1 MAKSTKAHPAAWRTK
16 SRMTALALTFGAL
29 AAAGARAAD
38 YPQMAPSEQY
48 QMASAADETALA
60 RSAAPAA
67 ISKDAEIL
75 VLGAHG
81 YETVA
86 KGSDGFVCMVLRG
99 WTADFDDSVFW
110 NPKVRG
116 PICLN
121 PAAVRTVL
129 PIYRRRAEWAAAGV
143 SKAAMADRTKAAIAA
158 KEIVEPEIGAMSY
171 MMSKDGYLSDSGVN
185 HWHPHLMLF
194 LPRAP
199 GATWGADLPG
209 APVMADT
216 GALEPL
222 TVLFVLVGHW
232 SDGTPDAANMKM

>member
-1 MAKSTKAHPAAWRTK
+1 MAKSAHTTLNPR
-16 SRMTALALTFGAL
+16 RGRHCLTALAVAFGAL
-29 AAAGARAAD
+29 GPAAVHAAD
-38 YPQMAPSEQY
+38 YPQMAPAEQY
-48 QMASAADETALA
+48 RMASTTDEIALA
-60 RSAAPAA
+60 RSAAPAS
-67 ISKDAEIL
+67 ISKDADIL
-75 VLGAHG
+75 VLGQRG
-81 YETVA
+81 YEPAA

-110 NPKVRG
+110 NPKIRG

-129 PIYRRRAEWAAAGV
+129 PIYLKRAEWAAAGV
-143 SKAAMADRTKAAIAA
+143 SKADMVERTKAAIAA
-158 KEIVEPEIGAMSY
+158 KEIVEPQKGAKSY
-171 MMSKDGYLSDSGVN
+171 MMSKDGYLSDSGVS

-199 GATWGADLPG
+199 AATWGADLAG

>member
-1 MAKSTKAHPAAWRTK
+1 MAKITQAHPAARRAK
-16 SRMTALALTFGAL
+16 SRMIALVAAFGAL
-29 AAAGARAAD
+29 GVVGAHAAD
-38 YPQMAPSEQY
+38 YPQMAPAEQY
-48 QMASAADETALA
+48 QMASAANEIALA
-60 RSAAPAA
+60 RSAAPASV
-67 ISKDAEIL
+67 SKDADVL
-75 VLGAHG
+75 VLGPRG
-81 YETVA
+81 YETAA

-129 PIYRRRAEWAAAGV
+129 PIYRKRAEWAAAGV
-143 SKAAMADRTKAAIAA
+143 SKADMAERTKAALAA
-158 KEIVEPEIGAMSY
+158 GEIVAPEIGAMSY
-171 MMSKDGYLSDSGVN
+171 MMSKDGCLGDAG

-209 APVMADT
+209 APIMSDT

-232 SDGTPDAANMKM
+232 SDGTPDATDMKM